1 MSFNHF
7 NRRLHVY
14 LAMALLPWV
23 FMYGLSAVP
32 FTRHAYFDGLYDDGV
47 PMWTTRFEQ
56 AYERAVPTDKT
67 PESMQAFGQAVVRDL
82 LPGEG
87 NNRSLGAYSPNVRR
101 VNVYLVDFWDHTRIT
116 YRADRKTAR
125 VEDKRFRWD
134 HFVTTLHA
142 RGGYHQDT
150 FLNDAWAFIVD
161 LVSVAFVLW
170 VASGILMWW
179 QLKQT
184 RFLGALALGGGL
196 LSFVC
201 FLLVL

>member
-23 FMYGLSAVP
+23 LMYGLSAVP
-32 FTRHAYFDGLYDDGV
+32 FTRHKLFDGMYDDGV
-47 PMWTTRFEQ
+47 PMWTLRFERD
-56 AYERAVPTDKT
+56 YERDIPKEKT
-67 PESMQAFGQAVVRDL
+67 PEAMRDFGKAVLTDLDLPLGGRSMGT
-82 LPGEG
+82 
-87 NNRSLGAYSPNVRR
+87 YSPNKNR

-116 YRADRKTAR
+116 YRADRKKAV

-142 RGGYHQDT
+142 RGGYQQDSL
-150 FLNDAWAFIVD
+150 LNDAWAFLVD
-161 LVSVAFVLW
+161 LVSLAFVLW
-170 VASGILMWW
+170 AASGILMWW

-184 RFLGALALGGGL
+184 RLWGALALGGGL
-196 LSFVC
+196 LSFAV
-201 FLLVL
+201 FLLAL